1 MQRYLG
7 MSLEQFIKNIQ
18 PTTIGLQIKTL
29 LSELLKSEDELECQ
43 INNANKYATDNRM
56 MTISIMKKDNE
67 PILISNGKILN
78 DYIFDSIGDTPE
90 KAARVFQLA
99 LYNIIYAEYKKH
111 KDASDTTY
119 VLTDDDDKFSATLL
133 NILRI
138 TFDWI
143 RPINQYVI

>member
-1 MQRYLG
+1 MQRHFG

-43 INNANKYATDNRM
+43 IKNANNYATDNRM
-56 MTISIMKKDNE
+56 MTVSIREKDNE
-67 PILISNGKILN
+67 HILISNGKIFN

-111 KDASDTTY
+111 KDESDTTY
-119 VLTDDDDKFSATLL
+119 GLTDDDDKFLATLL

-143 RPINQYVI
+143 KPIDQYVI

>member
-1 MQRYLG
+1 MNRHLG

-67 PILISNGKILN
+67 HILISNGTI
-78 DYIFDSIGDTPE
+78 YSTSIFDSLGDTPE
-90 KAARVFQLA
+90 TAARVFQLA

>member
-1 MQRYLG
+1 MQRHLG

-67 PILISNGKILN
+67 HILMSNGTI
-78 DYIFDSIGDTPE
+78 YSTSIFDSLGDTPE

-99 LYNIIYAEYKKH
+99 IYNITYNEYKKH
-111 KDASDTTY
+111 KDESDTTY
-119 VLTDDDDKFSATLL
+119 GLTDDDDKFLATLL

>member
-67 PILISNGKILN
+67 HILISNGKILN

>member
-1 MQRYLG
+1 MQRHFG
-7 MSLEQFIKNIQ
+7 MSLEQFITNIQ

-43 INNANKYATDNRM
+43 INNANNYATDNRM
-56 MTISIMKKDNE
+56 MTVSIREKDHE
-67 PILISNGKILN
+67 HILISNGT
-78 DYIFDSIGDTPE
+78 IFNNFALDSLGDTPE

-119 VLTDDDDKFSATLL
+119 GLTDDDDKFSATLL